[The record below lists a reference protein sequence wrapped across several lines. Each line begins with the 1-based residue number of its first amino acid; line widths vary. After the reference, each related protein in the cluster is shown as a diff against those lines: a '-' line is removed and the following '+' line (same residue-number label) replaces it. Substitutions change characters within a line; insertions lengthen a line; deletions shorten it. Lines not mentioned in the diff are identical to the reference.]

1 MTQRTCTE
9 DGCDKPHRA
18 RGFCSSHYNATKY
31 YNRDGELKDRTC
43 SGCGVNLERRS
54 RYDGKPVH
62 CSEMCRQW
70 AHFGAWSSKLP
81 SSHPAYVAPVRKARK
96 VKPKPPPKIKR
107 TFECEWCGLEGS
119 THQTIAR
126 FCSDWCARKNG
137 KMRRR
142 ARERGATGTYSWAQ
156 VTRLWMAFNKSCAYC
171 RRPTPLDQIQAEHV
185 TALSRGGTNSFN
197 NILPS
202 CGPCNQ
208 DKQALSLT
216 AWAATRAKRNLPPVV
231 TTWDALD
238 PLYLHL
244 VYYETEHAGV
254 AA

>member
-1 MTQRTCTE
+1 MRQTA
-9 DGCDKPHRA
+9 P
-18 RGFCSSHYNATKY
+18 
-31 YNRDGELKDRTC
+31 
-43 SGCGVNLERRS
+43 RS
-54 RYDGKPVH
+54 RVLLVALQRDQALQPRRRTERPHMLRLRRQPQEAKPVR
-62 CSEMCRQW
+62 RQ
-70 AHFGAWSSKLP
+70 ARSLLRDVQTMGTLRRMASKLP

-238 PLYLHL
+238 PLYVHL
-244 VYYETEHAGV
+244 VYDDTEQTGV